1 MAQQYT
7 IQDAARNLAAAELF
21 RKISTEE
28 KAAKFAEELRNMPDA
43 VLQTMARM
51 SGIPAHQIDLQVAMM
66 RGQENEFS
74 RGLKAL
80 DGWFQTGDLILMTG
94 NLALAQAQ
102 KALYQD
108 ARSSHVAIVHADF
121 ICIDAIPKVG
131 ASNRIIPDVLA
142 DVQPGWR
149 VIRHTAVGPENT
161 DHIMRA
167 CSFYLAQPYKI
178 LPSKKSAKKF
188 AYCSELARKVYRDI
202 GVAGTGIP
210 DDRIIAPAHFDR
222 LADHHPNWVDVTDSL
237 RPAVE
242 FCQKYPEILRATAKM
257 FIDGLK
263 LNRRRFEERTESLAK
278 IRALAKAGKISK
290 EDAQDAVAKI
300 REIEQ
305 NMNHTFWDVPRKAGV
320 FNGSGEDKTA

>member
-7 IQDAARNLAAAELF
+7 IRDAARNLAAADLF

-28 KAAKFAEELRNMPDA
+28 KAAKFAEELQNMPDA
-43 VLQTMARM
+43 MLQTMARM
-51 SGIPAHQIDLQVAMM
+51 SGIPAHQTALHLAMM

-74 RGLKAL
+74 RGLNAL

-102 KALYQD
+102 KALYKD

-131 ASNRIIPDVLA
+131 ASNRVIPDVLA
-142 DVQPGWR
+142 DVEPGWR
-149 VIRHTAVGPENT
+149 VIRHTSVGPENT

-263 LNRRRFEERTESLAK
+263 LNRRRFEERTELLAK
-278 IRALAKAGKISK
+278 IRDLTKAGKISK
-290 EDAQDAVAKI
+290 EDAQDAVAQI
-300 REIEQ
+300 REIEH
-305 NMNHTFWDVPRKAGV
+305 NMNHTFWDVPRKAGG
-320 FNGSGEDKTA
+320 FNGPGEDKTA